1 MCSRKM
7 RPGRNKCLTGLAETD
22 LWHRQGNATANG
34 RYPSVYMKKNEAPN
48 DLISPHGQTLSLYRF
63 SATGWWHGKATPLT
77 TPGTRQESCNYEMRM
92 V

>member
-7 RPGRNKCLTGLAETD
+7 RPGRNKCLTGVAQTD
-22 LWHRQGNATANG
+22 RWHRQGNATANG
-34 RYPSVYMKKNEAPN
+34 KYPSVYMKKMKRPT
-48 DLISPHGQTLSLYRF
+48 ISPHGQALSLYRF

-77 TPGTRQESCNYEMRM
+77 THGTRQGSCNYEMRM